1 MQSFLP
7 LYFLVIIRCFSVRRG
22 KIILR
27 FFLELFSG
35 NIKVVK
41 SALIH
46 PEIFATILLCFS
58 VVMLVS
64 GLFVYLYF
72 KRNQSSG
79 YQEEKKKIIIDS
91 ERTEKS
97 VAFFVTYITPL
108 VLDDI
113 DEARGFLSFIMI
125 AILLIM
131 LMRNTNLYYQ
141 NPFLTILGFR
151 SFSFHFYG
159 EGDTGYIAITR
170 GELDASKLIKRKRIS
185 DNVYLVYNKN

>member
-1 MQSFLP
+1 MKENKHLKWLLIMQSFLP

-97 VAFFVTYITPL
+97 VAFFV
-108 VLDDI
+108 
-113 DEARGFLSFIMI
+113 
-125 AILLIM
+125 
-131 LMRNTNLYYQ
+131 
-141 NPFLTILGFR
+141 
-151 SFSFHFYG
+151 
-159 EGDTGYIAITR
+159 
-170 GELDASKLIKRKRIS
+170 
-185 DNVYLVYNKN
+185 